1 MLALLEGNT
10 LRRRIQTALAA
21 GKAAPLTGSLLFASS
36 WRELADL
43 ISQHP
48 GSPAFVDPGL
58 GANNGSVLDRGG
70 LAGFDWGTVP
80 LIWCGRSVLAEQDVP
95 GRLGFPFTTRL
106 KPDIDDDIDGIGS
119 ATLRSVDARVT
130 HRLLARM
137 RESVDPGAQAIF
149 ERALRLAVAPCTV
162 PQLAV
167 SMGIIERTLQRR
179 CIALGIPSPKTLI
192 SLARIFTVERLVDW
206 SRQPPDVVTLA
217 LGMSDRSN
225 YRRLVLRVLGASPA
239 VIRAGGGSDRFAELV
254 FRAFHK

>member
-1 MLALLEGNT
+1 MLALFEGNT
-10 LRRRIQTALAA
+10 LRKRIQTAVSL
-21 GKAAPLTGSLLFASS
+21 GKAAPLTGSLHFASS

-48 GSPAFVDPGL
+48 GSPALVDL
-58 GANNGSVLDRGG
+58 RFGANGGSLLDRGG

-80 LIWCGRSVLAEQDVP
+80 LIWCGRSVSAEQDVP
-95 GRLGFPFTTRL
+95 GRNGFPFATRL
-106 KPDIDDDIDGIGS
+106 MPDIDDNIDGIGS
-119 ATLRSVDARVT
+119 AILRSVDARVT

-149 ERALRLAVAPCTV
+149 EHALHLAVAPCTV

-167 SMGIIERTLQRR
+167 NMGIIERTLQRR

-192 SLARIFTVERLVDW
+192 SLARIFTVERLVEW

-217 LGMSDRSN
+217 LGMLDRSN

-239 VIRAGGGSDRFAELV
+239 VIRGGGGSDRFAELV
-254 FRAFHK
+254 VGALRG

>member
-1 MLALLEGNT
+1 MLALVEGDT
-10 LRRRIQTALAA
+10 LRRRIRTAVSL
-21 GKAAPLTGSLLFASS
+21 GKAAPLTGSLHFASS

-43 ISQHP
+43 IAQHP
-48 GSPAFVDPGL
+48 GSPAVVDPAF
-58 GANNGSVLDRGG
+58 GANNGSLLDRGG

-80 LIWCGRSVLAEQDVP
+80 LIWCGHSVSAEQNVP
-95 GRLGFPFTTRL
+95 GGPGFPFTTRL
-106 KPDIDDDIDGIGS
+106 KPDIDDNTDGIGS
-119 ATLRSVDARVT
+119 AILRSVDARIT

-137 RESVDPGAQAIF
+137 RESVDPGAQAMF
-149 ERALRLAVAPCTV
+149 EHALHLAVAPCTV

-192 SLARIFTVERLVDW
+192 SLARIFTVERLIDW

-239 VIRAGGGSDRFAELV
+239 VIRAGGGPDGFAELV
-254 FRAFHK
+254 VGAFRR